1 MRCCWA
7 INTSLLG
14 WHLLFVYQ
22 DLCCLSIKTS
32 LVVGLDEDVFL
43 LASLRLSACLARLE
57 GYQQLQSPTL
67 SSPILSSP
75 TRHQPIL
82 TYLSSRMLTEYWR
95 RNSRGPERKR
105 RESAR
110 ARERGG
116 YAEQT
121 LWKGNGCGGHAEQ
134 ALGKGNG
141 CTRYP

>member
-75 TRHQPIL
+75 TRHQPIR
-82 TYLSSRMLTEYWR
+82 TYLSSRMLT
-95 RNSRGPERKR
+95 
-105 RESAR
+105 
-110 ARERGG
+110 
-116 YAEQT
+116 YADV
-121 LWKGNGCGGHAEQ
+121 C
-134 ALGKGNG
+134 
-141 CTRYP
+141 